1 MEPQMAVNTCP
12 DLHCQNDRISK
23 STVRW
28 WAVILG
34 IPVAAA
40 LLYMWSDNRSMSYV
54 FANKAE
60 LQELD
65 KRVQLREI
73 TANHI
78 LDTLRELRESQEKM
92 QASITENTKLLMRLN
107 GLRNETR

>member
-1 MEPQMAVNTCP
+1 METQMAVNTCP

-40 LLYMWSDNRSMSYV
+40 LLYMWSDNRSISYV
-54 FANKAE
+54 FANKTE
-60 LQELD
+60 LIELD

-78 LDTLRELRESQEKM
+78 LETLRALRESQEKM
-92 QASITENTKLLMRLN
+92 QVSIAENTKLLMRLN
-107 GLRNETR
+107 GIRHETR